1 MKDFVITK
9 KFDDLGRIVIPI
21 EIRRHYGFENNGK
34 VLIVPQK
41 NGILIASNEKEE
53 KENGTNNCF

>member
-21 EIRRHYGFENNGK
+21 EMRSLTGIEPICLGTINPQAFIRP
-34 VLIVPQK
+34 L
-41 NGILIASNEKEE
+41 A
-53 KENGTNNCF
+53 

>member
-21 EIRRHYGFENNGK
+21 EMRRHYGFKNNDK
-34 VLIVPQK
+34 VQIIPQK
-41 NGILIASNEKEE
+41 SGILIVSNEKEE
-53 KENGTNNCF
+53 KDHGTNNCF